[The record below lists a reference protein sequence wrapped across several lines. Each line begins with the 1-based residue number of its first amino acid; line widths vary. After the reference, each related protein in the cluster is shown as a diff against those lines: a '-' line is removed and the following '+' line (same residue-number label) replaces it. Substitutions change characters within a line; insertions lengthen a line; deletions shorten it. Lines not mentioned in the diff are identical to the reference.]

1 MGNSVRAN
9 YDYCLIICGPLP
21 FDEITAPRGGV
32 DRFGKDGALLKRA
45 SSEETVAARSADA
58 AVGAA

>member
-1 MGNSVRAN
+1 VRAN
-9 YDYCLIICGPLP
+9 YDYCLIVCGPLP

-32 DRFGKDGALLKRA
+32 DRFGEDGALLKRA
-45 SSEETVAARSADA
+45 SSEAAVAARPADA